1 MTFNQLFGLTG
12 FFGLISALILCLSL
26 SVLSI
31 VLNTKKTSNLT
42 NIFHILICTQ
52 TALLGLA
59 LISLNI
65 LLQRDAFE
73 YSLVFNT
80 IESAMPWYQKIGGMW
95 SGQSSSL
102 LFWSFIMSAA
112 SLLSVHLA
120 KRFSC
125 DLYVPSIVLI
135 FECTLIFF
143 IFPNVFFFNPF
154 EKIWVFPSGTITH
167 AFFKP
172 LYATL
177 LIQAD
182 GQGMSPNLSHTAM
195 LLHPPF
201 LYLGLIGFFIP
212 YSFTLSSWIQDDQ
225 NTSWVAPIF
234 PYVLA
239 TWICLTIGM
248 FLGSWWAY
256 TISGWGGYWGWDAVE
271 ISGLLPWLLSIGLI
285 HSMRMHTKEKTNM
298 KWISLFSSGVIIFT
312 LFGILITRSGILESV
327 HAYTSGSMGPALT
340 TLIVL
345 HILAMIYTA
354 QKSYL
359 RINKELTNQPI
370 SYPENLIK
378 WFNVCLLILV
388 AIFLFGQTLPL
399 SSQLILGERRSFSQS
414 NYKTASSPLLLTLVI
429 LAGLYPI
436 AHLKDT
442 DENKFNRLLG
452 KLILVSVFCPLIILA
467 FSAASI
473 YTLLGFWAAAFLLC
487 SWLFSFTH
495 TFLFP
500 FFTKPKKKNQG
511 PKINRLGST
520 IIHLGFA
527 VMAFGILGVENL
539 SSTHDMYI
547 KKGDEVVVEGFT
559 LLSQNDQYY
568 LTDNNVERSEFSISI
583 YSPVGYHR
591 VLTTTIDY
599 YPKLDTLHTQP
610 AIFSGLF
617 RDLKVLVHKLPKTPN
632 EEVGMFVAIFPL
644 MNWIWAGGILLVIG
658 GLMVLYQLSTAQE
671 SFKSR
676 IAKFK

>member
-12 FFGLISALILCLSL
+12 FLGLISALTLCLSL
-26 SVLSI
+26 IVLSI
-31 VLNTKKTSNLT
+31 VLITRKSSNST

-59 LISLNI
+59 LLSLNI

-80 IESAMPWYQKIGGMW
+80 IESAMSWHQKIGGMW

-125 DLYVPSIVLI
+125 DLYIPSIVLI

-143 IFPNVFFFNPF
+143 ILPNTFFFNPF
-154 EKIWVFPSGTITH
+154 EKIWALPSGTITY

-172 LYATL
+172 FHATL

-182 GQGMSPNLSHTAM
+182 GQGMSPNLSHAAM

-212 YSFTLSSWIQDDQ
+212 YSFTVSSWIQNDQ
-225 NTSWVAPIF
+225 NTSWVASIF

-285 HSMRMHTKEKTNM
+285 HSMHMHTREKTNM
-298 KWISLFSSGVIIFT
+298 KWIYLFSSGIIIFT

-345 HILAMIYTA
+345 HILAVIYFA
-354 QKSYL
+354 LKSNL
-359 RINKELTNQPI
+359 KIDKEPTNQTT
-370 SYPENLIK
+370 SYPENLIN
-378 WFNVCLLILV
+378 WFNICLLILV
-388 AIFLFGQTLPL
+388 VIILFGQTLPL
-399 SSQLILGERRSFSQS
+399 SSQLILGEKRSFSQS
-414 NYKTASSPLLLTLVI
+414 NYKTASSPLLLSLVL

-442 DENKFNRLLG
+442 DKKKFNRLLG
-452 KLILVSVFCPLIILA
+452 KLILVSAICPLILLA
-467 FSAASI
+467 FSAVNI
-473 YTLLGFWAAAFLLC
+473 YPLLGFWAAAFLLC
-487 SWLFSFTH
+487 SWLFSFVH
-495 TFLFP
+495 TILFP
-500 FFTKPKKKNQG
+500 FFTKVKKNKLSLKKNG
-511 PKINRLGST
+511 LGSI

-527 VMAFGILGVENL
+527 VMVFGILGVENL

-547 KKGDEVVVEGFT
+547 RKGDEVIVGGFT

-568 LTDNNVERSEFSISI
+568 LTDNNVERSEFSISV
-583 YSPVGYHR
+583 YSPMGYHR
-591 VLTTTIDY
+591 ELTTAIEY

-610 AIFSGLF
+610 AIFPGLF
-617 RDLKVLVHKLPKTPN
+617 RDLKVLVHQLPNALN
-632 EEVGMFVAIFPL
+632 EEAGMYVAIYPL
-644 MNWIWAGGILLVIG
+644 MSWIWAGGLLLVIG
-658 GLMVLYQLSTAQE
+658 SLMILYILCTT
-671 SFKSR
+671 
-676 IAKFK
+676 